1 MAIVTA
7 IAWDDMLDGPPLP
20 EPPTRTAWRA
30 RIRFLCRCSGTRRGP
45 RLARLCVLGL
55 VLWATAGLAQARDT
69 IVTDPGNQDDE
80 LVGEVRVLISDD
92 FAHQSFKVHHEL
104 HDTRSGVRYTLEF
117 VTAPDVLL
125 QTGDVVRVR
134 GQHRPQQRFDVAETT
149 VLALQGG
156 TSGSGSGG
164 KSRPSSTTGAHTV
177 AIVLIN
183 LLDGQALMTPAAA
196 TQAMWGLSDSAN
208 DIYRTNSRGALTFLA
223 DANGDGQPDVFGPY
237 NVPSSGAGRCDY
249 SSWST
254 QAAQLATTDGV
265 NVSLY
270 DHVVYVLSNSN
281 GCWWGGLAVLS
292 GHEVWINYPPVFVF
306 AHELG
311 HNLGMNHAG
320 NDPENDGAINDA
332 YGDYSCLMGIAY
344 QDVFLNAPHTDSKGG
359 K

>member
-7 IAWDDMLDGPPLP
+7 IAWDDMLDGTPLP

-149 VLALQGG
+149 VLAL
-156 TSGSGSGG
+156 
-164 KSRPSSTTGAHTV
+164 
-177 AIVLIN
+177 
-183 LLDGQALMTPAAA
+183 
-196 TQAMWGLSDSAN
+196 
-208 DIYRTNSRGALTFLA
+208 
-223 DANGDGQPDVFGPY
+223 
-237 NVPSSGAGRCDY
+237 
-249 SSWST
+249 
-254 QAAQLATTDGV
+254 
-265 NVSLY
+265 
-270 DHVVYVLSNSN
+270 
-281 GCWWGGLAVLS
+281 
-292 GHEVWINYPPVFVF
+292 
-306 AHELG
+306 
-311 HNLGMNHAG
+311 
-320 NDPENDGAINDA
+320 
-332 YGDYSCLMGIAY
+332 
-344 QDVFLNAPHTDSKGG
+344 
-359 K
+359 